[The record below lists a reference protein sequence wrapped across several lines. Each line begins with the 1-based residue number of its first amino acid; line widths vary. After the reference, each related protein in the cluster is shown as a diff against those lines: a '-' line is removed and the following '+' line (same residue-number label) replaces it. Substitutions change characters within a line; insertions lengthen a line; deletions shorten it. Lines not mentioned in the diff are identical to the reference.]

1 MDNLH
6 IKKSHIRDR
15 NGIAY
20 IDCNTSLGRLRFSS
34 GEPYKQESLADIAS
48 RIKELCIS
56 FLQGQKAS
64 LRATSTKQE
73 NLADIQTLGESF
85 LRTRCGHLKPQ
96 SLKRYES
103 HLRLIAQ
110 KIPYEISLLNQAGYE
125 QIVRDMAKE
134 HIDMLNRLIAYAKEA
149 GVLSTNIIVKRHR
162 KLALKEPD
170 IKPLNL
176 QEAEAVLR
184 ACESLARDDKK
195 WLEVRN
201 YLGFAIFSGARLG
214 EILALEVSDID
225 LENDKV
231 YICKSKE
238 RLRNAISTTKTGK
251 ARYID
256 LLENAKLALQSQI
269 ALRAT
274 LKRKHNRL
282 FTLDEKEL
290 AIRWKQALAMC
301 GLEARVLYQT
311 RHSFATMMLV
321 NGEEP
326 LWISAMLGHS
336 SLHTTFTH
344 YVKYMPQKR
353 ERATFVG
360 FRLGGFGFGA

>member
-1 MDNLH
+1 MELT

-85 LRTRCGHLKPQ
+85 LRTRCGHLKSQ
-96 SLKRYES
+96 SLKRYKS

-125 QIVRDMAKE
+125 QIASDMAKE

-149 GVLSTNIIVKRHR
+149 GVLSNNIIVQRHR

-176 QEAEAVLR
+176 EEAEVVLR

-238 RLRNAISTTKTGK
+238 RLRNVISTTKTGK

-290 AIRWKQALAMC
+290 AIRWKQALVMC

-353 ERATFVG
+353 ARGKFVD
-360 FRLGGFGFGA
+360 FRIQLLG